1 MQIMVRE
8 HSMLHRQALILRA
21 ATFPLNEKDRQRLK
35 VSLFHNLWCSARP
48 FSSLAHQLFA
58 LAYLPLYTACH
69 AAADGHCQTGVSQV
83 TFVLACD
90 ICRLM
95 PSTVLVVS

>member
-35 VSLFHNLWCSARP
+35 VSLFHNLWCSACP

-58 LAYLPLYTACH
+58 LAYFTLYTACH
-69 AAADGHCQTGVSQV
+69 AAADGYFETG
-83 TFVLACD
+83 ACCITGD
-90 ICRLM
+90 SCACM
-95 PSTVLVVS
+95 